1 MDDSVNES
9 KMGPLEVFSNYM
21 REYVDEFNGLEITD
35 IDTMFEFNV
44 KLEGVLLEAEL
55 LGLPLN
61 TALIAPLVGL
71 KLPRLDLTIVSGNII
86 PIPLAYLVGD
96 ICRNDVPMNVV
107 GVQSR
112 NKDEC
117 IEVYLPIGST
127 IYNVNYCD
135 VQNNHQRLMR
145 RFGNLR
151 DVLVPIEYERSESGE
166 ILESSLKVGVGYDYY
181 PTLKGDTKL
190 DLATYLPL
198 YMNHYHVTEMC
209 FGDRT
214 MIEVRDR
221 FVSGVVAEYFREIHI
236 PTQMVLDT
244 VETLKLTGDDVRY
257 SRNYRTAK
265 FVENLIACVGKTKNT
280 TVVLN

>member
-1 MDDSVNES
+1 MDDSVSES
-9 KMGPLEVFSNYM
+9 KMGPLEAFSNYM
-21 REYVDEFNGLEITD
+21 REYVDEFNGLEIAD

-71 KLPRLDLTIVSGNII
+71 KLPRLDLTIVGGNII

-135 VQNNHQRLMR
+135 VQNNHQRLMC

-151 DVLVPIEYERSESGE
+151 DVLVPIEYE
-166 ILESSLKVGVGYDYY
+166 
-181 PTLKGDTKL
+181 
-190 DLATYLPL
+190 
-198 YMNHYHVTEMC
+198 
-209 FGDRT
+209 
-214 MIEVRDR
+214 
-221 FVSGVVAEYFREIHI
+221 
-236 PTQMVLDT
+236 
-244 VETLKLTGDDVRY
+244 
-257 SRNYRTAK
+257 
-265 FVENLIACVGKTKNT
+265 
-280 TVVLN
+280 

>member
-1 MDDSVNES
+1 MDDSVSES
-9 KMGPLEVFSNYM
+9 KMGPLEAFSNYM
-21 REYVDEFNGLEITD
+21 REYVDEFNGLEIAD

-71 KLPRLDLTIVSGNII
+71 KLPRLDLTIVGGNII

>member
-1 MDDSVNES
+1 M
-9 KMGPLEVFSNYM
+9 
-21 REYVDEFNGLEITD
+21 
-35 IDTMFEFNV
+35 

-71 KLPRLDLTIVSGNII
+71 KLPRLDLTIVGGNII

>member
-71 KLPRLDLTIVSGNII
+71 KLSRLDLTIVSGNII

-214 MIEVRDR
+214 MIEARDR

>member
-1 MDDSVNES
+1 MDDSVSES
-9 KMGPLEVFSNYM
+9 KMGPLEAFSNYM
-21 REYVDEFNGLEITD
+21 REYVDEFNGLEIAD

-71 KLPRLDLTIVSGNII
+71 KLPRLDLTIVGGNII
-86 PIPLAYLVGD
+86 PIPLAFLVGD

>member
-1 MDDSVNES
+1 MDDSVSES
-9 KMGPLEVFSNYM
+9 KMGPLEAFSNYM
-21 REYVDEFNGLEITD
+21 REYVDEFNGLEIAD

-71 KLPRLDLTIVSGNII
+71 KLPRLDLTIVGGNII

-151 DVLVPIEYERSESGE
+151 DVLVPIEYERSESGD

>member
-9 KMGPLEVFSNYM
+9 KMGPLEAFSNYM

-71 KLPRLDLTIVSGNII
+71 KLPRLDLTIVGGNII

>member
-1 MDDSVNES
+1 MDDSVSES
-9 KMGPLEVFSNYM
+9 KMGPLEAFSNYM
-21 REYVDEFNGLEITD
+21 REYVDEFNGLEIAD

-71 KLPRLDLTIVSGNII
+71 KLPRLDLTIVGGNII

-221 FVSGVVAEYFREIHI
+221 FVSGVVAEYLREIHI